1 MAKNDKVNEKNK
13 KHYFKDF
20 KAELKKVIWPTPK
33 QLLNNTVAVLTIVAI
48 TAVLVFILDVVF
60 DLFNK
65 YIITGLQSKVE
76 TTYSENNE
84 TTSNETSDNEITVD
98 EDSDNDENSDEEN
111 DVDTSDESSEVDE
124 NTTNETENNVE

>member
-1 MAKNDKVNEKNK
+1 MAKNDKVKEKNK

-33 QLLNNTVAVLTIVAI
+33 QLFNNTVAVLTIVVI

-65 YIITGLQSKVE
+65 YVITELQSKVE

-84 TTSNETSDNEITVD
+84 TTSNETSSMKKIQMKLILQMKQPI
-98 EDSDNDENSDEEN
+98 
-111 DVDTSDESSEVDE
+111 
-124 NTTNETENNVE
+124 